1 MSIAVA
7 TNCVFRNTRVPS
19 VLNLKGLGTDLTT
32 DCVLYRVARGDPSG
46 VDDCIEQ
53 FGGLVWSLAR
63 QLCPDRSEAED
74 AVQEIFVSVWKSAA
88 RYDETMGSQATFIAT
103 IARRR
108 LIDRARKRNRR
119 LGAVS
124 LDESYAV
131 PSQGQPAPRASSSN
145 VSEDAAIA
153 ERALR
158 DLSDDQQQVL
168 RMSIMHGLSH
178 EQIARSTGMPLGT
191 VKTHIRRGLIRVR
204 KALQTEAES
213 RDIPTDREVKA

>member
-1 MSIAVA
+1 MLS
-7 TNCVFRNTRVPS
+7 
-19 VLNLKGLGTDLTT
+19 LKGLGTDLTT
-32 DCVLYRVARGDPSG
+32 DCVLKRVAQGDPAG

-119 LGAVS
+119 LGAAS

-131 PSQGQPAPRASSSN
+131 PATSQDDQRATPRA
-145 VSEDAAIA
+145 VSEDAMIA

-158 DLSDDQQQVL
+158 DLSDDQQQVI

-204 KALQTEAES
+204 KALQTESAAHDAS
-213 RDIPTDREVKA
+213 RDREVKA